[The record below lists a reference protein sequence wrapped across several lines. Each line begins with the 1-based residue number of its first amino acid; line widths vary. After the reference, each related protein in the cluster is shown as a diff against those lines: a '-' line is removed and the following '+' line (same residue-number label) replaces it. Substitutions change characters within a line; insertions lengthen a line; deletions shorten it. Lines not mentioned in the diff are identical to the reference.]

1 MYTDIEISNIE
12 ITFVVSCSVLMILF
26 VFRWSVNIVA
36 ETQQF
41 VIFTTEQVTLFQL
54 SRFWFKSA
62 NMEMHIKSAIYQKLI

>member
-54 SRFWFKSA
+54 SRF
-62 NMEMHIKSAIYQKLI
+62 